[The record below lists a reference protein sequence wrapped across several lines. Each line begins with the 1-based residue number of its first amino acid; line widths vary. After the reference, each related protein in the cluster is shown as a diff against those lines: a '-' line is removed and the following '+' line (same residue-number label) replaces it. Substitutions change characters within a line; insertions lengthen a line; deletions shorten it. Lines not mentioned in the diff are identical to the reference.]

1 MTLHC
6 LPHYIRVFSTDIW
19 WDVELRESPSFSSTM
34 AVGAFSLSLAAI
46 LFLARADSDFLGGF
60 SGRTWQWMYVIR
72 IALLWLKLLCEI
84 VKWGYDW
91 KDCIVKIMIEKCVT
105 LSILISW
112 SARDMPCFTSIQRSV
127 SSLRTS
133 LVTRGVA
140 GTTSYCWQQGALFC
154 GAIIISRT
162 YSYPLILYN
171 LVNVGPFVWI
181 GLQTFYKNEL

>member
-60 SGRTWQWMYVIR
+60 RGRTWQWMYVIR

-84 VKWGYDW
+84 VKWLKILHCKNYDW
-91 KDCIVKIMIEKCVT
+91 KVCHLVYPHLLECERHALLHIHPEVRL
-105 LSILISW
+105 LSEDLTGDQGSGGNHLVLLTTRVVILW
-112 SARDMPCFTSIQRSV
+112 SNYYFSNLQLS
-127 SSLRTS
+127 
-133 LVTRGVA
+133 
-140 GTTSYCWQQGALFC
+140 
-154 GAIIISRT
+154 T
-162 YSYPLILYN
+162 YSL
-171 LVNVGPFVWI
+171 
-181 GLQTFYKNEL
+181 